1 MNKKRLMTLGLLVI
15 IGVSGVYLKSND
27 KIENF
32 EQAYFEMME
41 NHNNINNAS
50 VYYSEGDMESKAI
63 TMINKDLN
71 EQRTIFEEIR

>member
-15 IGVSGVYLKSND
+15 IGVFGVYLKSND

>member
-15 IGVSGVYLKSND
+15 IGVSGFYLKSND

-71 EQRTIFEEIR
+71 EQRTIFEDIR